1 METNKAGS
9 RCLLVEGTSLLAQQ
23 LGRSFAPLRGPGR
36 VLSGRAIQRALAMTR
51 SFEHC
56 TMIVLDTQNVR
67 GAPEGVFRQLVER
80 GFSLHISAI
89 SLEEI
94 WAQAV
99 REKSPGLLRRLRMLA
114 RYIDEKEPI
123 KTAGVGLVR
132 RLGGV
137 VRAPFVPADVTEPGK
152 LRELWPLLIGD
163 QLPEELIAQGAKLID
178 VDAQAR
184 DQGWIETSRAAA
196 AVGDWDGR
204 AETEE
209 AIVKAVTHKFFQMF
223 GSSMSIRH
231 GMQER
236 FQGYYRAAA
245 LHAARA
251 KARVEG
257 RRPKI
262 DENDAEDLQL
272 LMHIA
277 EGAFVATYDLRFIE
291 HVDASRSFQAP
302 WVRTI
307 GELLRNPLPVGMPWG
322 RAARRAAHGHAIRDR
337 QTLKALEDQVRAGG

>member
-1 METNKAGS
+1 MKQST
-9 RCLLVEGTSLLAQQ
+9 
-23 LGRSFAPLRGPGR
+23 
-36 VLSGRAIQRALAMTR
+36 
-51 SFEHC
+51 EHC
-56 TMIVLDTQNVR
+56 TMIVLDTQNIR
-67 GAPEGVFRQLVER
+67 GAPEAVFRRLVER

-99 REKSPGLLRRLRMLA
+99 RDESPGLLRRLRTLA
-114 RYIDEKEPI
+114 QYIDAKEPI

-137 VRAPFVPADVTEPGK
+137 VRAPFVPADATEPGK
-152 LRELWPLLIGD
+152 LRELWQLLIAD
-163 QLPEELIAQGAKLID
+163 QLPEEVIAKGAELIE

-184 DQGWIETSRAAA
+184 GKGWIETSRAAA
-196 AVGDWDGR
+196 LVGDWDGS

-209 AIVKAVTHKFFQMF
+209 AIVKAVTHKFFQLF
-223 GSSMSIRH
+223 GSDMSIRH

-257 RRPKI
+257 RRPKL

-307 GELLRNPLPVGMPWG
+307 GELLKNPLPAGMPWG
-322 RAARRAAHGHAIRDR
+322 RAARRAARGHAIRDR
-337 QTLKALEDQVRAGG
+337 RALRALEDLVRAEG